1 MSILDKIY
9 EKIKGGYFAFLAL
22 LAIAFGVFVSLIFFF
37 ADNPSFSILTHYI
50 SDIGAG
56 PSASR
61 VIFSI
66 GMILGAVF
74 LIFLLLFIGKYL
86 KSIEEKSQRI
96 WIFLYPGV
104 IAELGLI
111 LIGIYPLDRADS
123 TVFAIHSLAAV
134 IFFIFTAIS
143 NLGLGYIEFKNSE
156 FSKFYALISVIT
168 GIFSAIFAFG
178 FIIQEYSVLG
188 SHQFIYLSEWIFLA
202 FITIWLI
209 IHGLLF
215 MKKREE

>member
-22 LAIAFGVFVSLIFFF
+22 LAVAFGIFIGLIFYLP
-37 ADNPSFSILTHYI
+37 DYPSFSILTNYI

-56 PSASR
+56 PIASR

-74 LIFLLLFIGKYL
+74 LIFLLLYVGKYL
-86 KSIEEKSQRI
+86 TSIEEKSQRI
-96 WIFLYPGV
+96 WIFLYPGL

-111 LIGIYPLDRADS
+111 LLGIFPLDRSDDTA
-123 TVFAIHSLAAV
+123 FAIHSIAAV
-134 IFFIFTAIS
+134 IFFLFTAIS

-156 FSKFYALISVIT
+156 FSKFFALISVIS

-178 FIIQEYSVLG
+178 FIIQEYSVLEDQ
-188 SHQFIYLSEWIFLA
+188 QFIYLSEWIYFA
-202 FITIWLI
+202 FTTIWLI
-209 IHGLLF
+209 IHGLFFL
-215 MKKREE
+215 KKREE